1 MLPKPTTSRGRP
13 ARARRRLRGR
23 PLARTLLRA
32 VLALGLVAGASLATA
47 DAASASGGLHEQVC
61 GGQAGRYTVCLYITD
76 DPQSP
81 YSHYYKVHVGID
93 VTMSQSDAQNIIDGG
108 GAISARMYGADA
120 VFDDNLQGVTRSWWS
135 AWEGG
140 LSAEFDRSISG
151 GVLDEDP
158 EGVDEVYARVSLY
171 VPSSGVT
178 RYFNSPEVEAS
189 FWGGPLGP

>member
-1 MLPKPTTSRGRP
+1 MSPKPIPWRAGRAGGARR
-13 ARARRRLRGR
+13 ARARL
-23 PLARTLLRA
+23 PARILLRA
-32 VLALGLVAGASLATA
+32 VLAVGLVAGASLATA
-47 DAASASGGLHEQVC
+47 DAASAAGGLHEQVC
-61 GGQAGRYTVCLYITD
+61 GGQANRYTVCLYITD

-93 VTMSQSDAQNIIDGG
+93 VRMSQQDAQNIIDGG
-108 GAISARMYGADA
+108 GAINARMYGADA
-120 VFDDNLQGVTRSWWS
+120 VFDDNLQGVTRSWVS

-178 RYFNSPEVEAS
+178 RNFNSPEVEAS